1 MHQKEVLILLTE
13 SLKNLHQTKHDTGT
27 MIKKA
32 TIFGFISFI
41 LAFSLQVP
49 NAEAQD
55 MTIGFVEPRAV
66 LERMPE
72 MRAVEQRLQN
82 FIDRKRNELAE
93 AERDFQLQVENY
105 QQRIGVISDAA
116 REQEEER
123 LGQLQFELQQ
133 SQNQVRMEIQERQAE
148 LMSPLL
154 EQIQSAIN
162 EVAQERGID
171 YVLNT
176 TTSTNDVII
185 LYVKE
190 EIRSEYDITD
200 AVMRNLGI

>member
-1 MHQKEVLILLTE
+1 
-13 SLKNLHQTKHDTGT
+13 

-32 TIFGFISFI
+32 TILGFISFI
-41 LAFSLQVP
+41 LAFSLHVP
-49 NAEAQD
+49 DVKAQD
-55 MTIGFVEPRAV
+55 MKIGFVEPRAV

-82 FIDRKRNELAE
+82 FIDRKRGELAE
-93 AERDFQLQVENY
+93 AERDFQLEVENY

-162 EVAQERGID
+162 EVAQEKGID

-176 TTSTNDVII
+176 MTSTNDVII

>member
-1 MHQKEVLILLTE
+1 
-13 SLKNLHQTKHDTGT
+13 

-32 TIFGFISFI
+32 TILGFISFI
-41 LAFSLQVP
+41 LAFSLLVP
-49 NAEAQD
+49 DVKAQD
-55 MTIGFVEPRAV
+55 MKIGFVEPRAV

-82 FIDRKRNELAE
+82 FIDRKRGELAE
-93 AERDFQLQVENY
+93 AERDFQLEVENY

-162 EVAQERGID
+162 EVAQEKGID

-176 TTSTNDVII
+176 MTSTNDVII

>member
-1 MHQKEVLILLTE
+1 
-13 SLKNLHQTKHDTGT
+13 

-41 LAFSLQVP
+41 LVFSLQVP
-49 NAEAQD
+49 DVKAQD
-55 MTIGFVEPRAV
+55 MKIGFVEPRAV

-82 FIDRKRNELAE
+82 FIDRKRGELAE
-93 AERDFQLQVENY
+93 AERDFQLEVENY

-162 EVAQERGID
+162 EVAQEKGID

-176 TTSTNDVII
+176 MTSTNDVII

>member
-1 MHQKEVLILLTE
+1 
-13 SLKNLHQTKHDTGT
+13 

-32 TIFGFISFI
+32 TTLGFLTFI
-41 LAFSLQVP
+41 LALSLQAGT
-49 NAEAQD
+49 AEAQD
-55 MTIGFVEPRAV
+55 MRIGFVEPRAV

-82 FIDRKRNELAE
+82 FINRKRDELTQLE
-93 AERDFQLQVENY
+93 QNFQQEVETY
-105 QQRIGVISDAA
+105 QQRAGVISDAV

-133 SQNQVRMEIQERQAE
+133 SQGQAEQEIRQRQAE

-154 EQIQSAIN
+154 EQVQNAID
-162 EVAQERGID
+162 EVASERGMD
-171 YVLNT
+171 YILNT
-176 TTSTNDVII
+176 TTSTGDVII
-185 LYVKE
+185 LYVRD
-190 EIRSEYDITD
+190 EIRAENDITD